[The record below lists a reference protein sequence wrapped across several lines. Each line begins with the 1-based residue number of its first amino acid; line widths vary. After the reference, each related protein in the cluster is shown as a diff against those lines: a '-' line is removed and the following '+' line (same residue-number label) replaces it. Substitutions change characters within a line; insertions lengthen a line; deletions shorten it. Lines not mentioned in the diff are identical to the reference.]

1 MSITDLIANRGIN
14 ISAAH
19 NRLSK
24 HQIAPHASHSSTQK
38 LRFHIAI
45 RVTPKLKNQVGAS
58 SSSPRIK
65 FAVFSKALAR
75 RFVAILSQPA
85 RSAYSHTAAGSS
97 ITPLTSGQDLFQH
110 ALAAA
115 RVLALPTHV
124 LKAALHTLKQSAH
137 DVPVPKAPTT
147 IPPRTATRASESFML
162 RRGENDVGAGSV
174 WMI

>member
-45 RVTPKLKNQVGAS
+45 RVTPKLKNQGLRNQV
-58 SSSPRIK
+58 PRLHFK
-65 FAVFSKALAR
+65 DQVCRLLKS
-75 RFVAILSQPA
+75 
-85 RSAYSHTAAGSS
+85 
-97 ITPLTSGQDLFQH
+97 TSTTFCRQDLFQH